1 MLQVTSVRS
10 IVWFKELHKDS
21 VGVAG
26 GKGANLGEMWNARF
40 PIPPGFAITAQ
51 AYGSFIE
58 QARIKGKILALLRG
72 LDVEDTAKLQR
83 AAEQIQKLI
92 TDSPVPENLQE
103 EIADAY
109 AVLGAGQR
117 TQAQQIVK
125 GAEEFVAVRSSA
137 TAEDLPEAS
146 FAGQQATLLNVRGA
160 KAVIDAVRECW
171 ASLFTARAIYY
182 RQKNDFPH
190 EKVLIAVIVQKMV
203 NSAKS
208 GVLFTI
214 NPATNDEQEIIIE
227 GAFGLGEAV
236 VSGMV
241 SPDLYAVDKRT
252 LRITK
257 VEKKEQKFKI
267 VRDPATGSNVHVALD
282 ASEEKLQVLSD
293 KEILE
298 LARQGKKLEEH
309 YQHPQD
315 VEWAIEGGNVFIVQT
330 RAVTTL
336 KRKTEERGEVP
347 EGKVLLRGETASK
360 GVAAGPVRVILD
372 ARELDK
378 VRQGDVL
385 VTTMT
390 NPDMVPAMKKAAAVV
405 TDEGGM
411 TSHAAIVSREMGIP
425 CIVGTGRATEELR
438 DGQVVT
444 VDAARGAVYEGE
456 VHAKEEATKGSIGA
470 VGSAEEPVTA
480 TQVKVILD
488 FPDRAQEVA
497 QQTQAEGVGLLRLEF
512 IIAGGGKHPAQYLR
526 EKNDEAYVQLLV
538 TEVAKVAA
546 AFKGKPVWVRCS
558 DLRSDEYRNLKGGE
572 QEPRETDPMIGW
584 HGIRRLLDEPRM
596 LKAEFLAVKQLH
608 EQGFANVG
616 IMLPFVIS
624 AEEVRKAKAYL
635 GETGLEPG
643 KDVAFGVM
651 IETPAACWVIE
662 DICKEGIDFVSFGT
676 NDLTQLTL
684 GIDRNN
690 GRIQKQFDEMHP
702 AVLGEM
708 AKVIQTCK
716 KHGVETSI
724 CGQAASRPEMA
735 AFLVR
740 QGIDSVSPNPDAVH
754 EIRHVIARE
763 EKKVLLERGRRT

>member
-1 MLQVTSVRS
+1 MLQVTGVRS
-10 IVWFKELHKDS
+10 IVWFKDLHKDS

-26 GKGANLGEMWNARF
+26 GKGANLGEMWNTRF

-58 QARIKGKILALLRG
+58 QAQLKGKILALLRG

-83 AAEQIQKLI
+83 SAEQIQKLI
-92 TDSPVPENLQE
+92 TDSAVPENLQE
-103 EIADAY
+103 EVADAY

-117 TQAQQIVK
+117 TQAQKLVQ

-160 KAVIDAVRECW
+160 KAVIAAVRECW

-182 RQKNDFPH
+182 RQKNHFPH

-203 NSAKS
+203 NSTKS
-208 GVLFTI
+208 GVMFTV
-214 NPATNDEQEIIIE
+214 NPATNDESEIVIE

-241 SPDLYAVDKRT
+241 SPDLYVLDKRT

-267 VRDPATGSNVHVALD
+267 VRDRATGSTVHVALD
-282 ASEEKLQVLSD
+282 ASEERLQVLSD

-298 LARQGKKLEEH
+298 LARYGKKLEEH
-309 YQHPQD
+309 YRHPQD
-315 VEWAIEGGNVFIVQT
+315 VEWAVEGENVFIVQT

-336 KRKTEERGEVP
+336 KRKTEEQGEEP

-378 VRQGDVL
+378 VKQGDVL
-385 VTTMT
+385 VTMMT
-390 NPDMVPAMKKAAAVV
+390 NPDMVPAMKRAAAVV

-425 CIVGTGRATEELR
+425 CIVGTERATEELH

-456 VHAKEEATKGSIGA
+456 VHIKGEAAKGSA
-470 VGSAEEPVTA
+470 AAAGSAEEPVTA

-488 FPDRAQEVA
+488 FPDRAQEIA
-497 QQTQAEGVGLLRLEF
+497 QRTQAEGVGLLRLEF

-526 EKNDEAYVQLLV
+526 EKNDVAYVQLLV

-572 QEPRETDPMIGW
+572 QEPRETDPMMGW

-596 LKAEFLAVKQLH
+596 LKAEFLAVKRLH

-624 AEEVRKAKAYL
+624 AEEVKKAKTYL
-635 GETGLEPG
+635 REAGLEPG

-662 DICKEGIDFVSFGT
+662 EICKEGIDFVSFGT

-708 AKVIQTCK
+708 AKVIQACK
-716 KHGVETSI
+716 RYGVETSI

-763 EKKVLLERGRRT
+763 EKKVLLERGRRI

>member
-1 MLQVTSVRS
+1 MTGVRS
-10 IVWFKELHKDS
+10 IVWFKDLHKDS

-26 GKGANLGEMWNARF
+26 GKGANLGEMWNTRF

-58 QARIKGKILALLRG
+58 QAQLKGKILALLRG

-83 AAEQIQKLI
+83 SAEQIQKLI
-92 TDSPVPENLQE
+92 TDSAVPENLQE
-103 EIADAY
+103 EVADAY

-117 TQAQQIVK
+117 TQAQKLVQ

-160 KAVIDAVRECW
+160 KAVIAAVRECW

-182 RQKNDFPH
+182 RQKNHFPH

-208 GVLFTI
+208 GVMFTV
-214 NPATNDEQEIIIE
+214 NPATNDESEIVIE

-241 SPDLYAVDKRT
+241 SPDLYVLDKRT

-267 VRDPATGSNVHVALD
+267 VRDRATGSTVHVALD
-282 ASEEKLQVLSD
+282 ASEERLQVLSD

-298 LARQGKKLEEH
+298 LARYGKKLEEH
-309 YQHPQD
+309 YRHPQD
-315 VEWAIEGGNVFIVQT
+315 VEWAVEGENVFIVQT

-336 KRKTEERGEVP
+336 KRKTEEQGEEP

-378 VRQGDVL
+378 VKQGDVL
-385 VTTMT
+385 VTMMT
-390 NPDMVPAMKKAAAVV
+390 NPDMVPAMKRAAAVV

-425 CIVGTGRATEELR
+425 CIVGTERATEELH

-456 VHAKEEATKGSIGA
+456 VHIKGEAAKGSA
-470 VGSAEEPVTA
+470 AAAGSAEEPVTA

-488 FPDRAQEVA
+488 FPDRAQEIA
-497 QQTQAEGVGLLRLEF
+497 QRTQAEGVGLLRLEF

-526 EKNDEAYVQLLV
+526 EKNDVAYVQLLV

-572 QEPRETDPMIGW
+572 QEPRETDPMMGW

-596 LKAEFLAVKQLH
+596 LKAEFLAVKRLH

-624 AEEVRKAKAYL
+624 AEEVKKAKTYL
-635 GETGLEPG
+635 REAGLEPG

-662 DICKEGIDFVSFGT
+662 EICKEGIDFVSFGT

-708 AKVIQTCK
+708 AKVIQACK
-716 KHGVETSI
+716 RYGVETSI

-763 EKKVLLERGRRT
+763 EKKVLLERGRRI